1 MERILNSRLF
11 SVFLLFLIFWLG
23 NALLNLHLQKN
34 EVEFE
39 RRAYEE
45 RAAEAEKNN
54 ENISKFVKYFDIPAF
69 LEREARLKYNYK
81 KSDEEVALVYP
92 DISVRA
98 ASQSFEEMI
107 EYMPNWKK
115 WVYWTAGVVQW

>member
-115 WVYWTAGVVQW
+115 WVYW